1 MQARSAR
8 SEPQASGVHGLCRR
22 LSAALPAYARIAWWG
37 LVAPRAPGAQAL
49 LVVQAVI
56 LRDAQV
62 LLAVRS
68 DLRGWELPGGTPHP
82 GESDARALA
91 REVREETGLDVEILR
106 HVGDYE
112 RSGFRPHLARV
123 FACRAVGGAE
133 RASEETPCL
142 RWFDVGHLPA
152 TLFPWYRGPL
162 VDALAGHGEP
172 VSRREHQGAA
182 RVLAGL
188 AIDLRMRISDD
199 TAL

>member
-8 SEPQASGVHGLCRR
+8 SEPEASGAHGLARR
-22 LSAALPAYARIAWWG
+22 LAAAFPAYARIAWWG
-37 LVAPRAPGAQAL
+37 LAAPRAPGAQAL

-106 HVGDYE
+106 CVGDYE

-133 RASEETPCL
+133 RPSDETPRL
-142 RWFDVGHLPA
+142 RWFDVGRLPA
-152 TLFPWYRGPL
+152 TLFPWFRGPL
-162 VDALAGHGEP
+162 ADALAGRAEP
-172 VSRREHQGAA
+172 VARREHQGVA